1 MMIAAA
7 CFFLFALLIHQESA
21 QLLDWN
27 CVKDPPDHNERVP
40 WLAFIMTPSKN
51 CSGALI
57 SKQFVITA
65 ANCVVAEKE
74 SSVRL
79 NSEVYPVQY
88 TYLTSNDSFTMD
100 IALLKLKEPV
110 IYKPYVRPICILLSD
125 LVLKTGRILK
135 DTRWGLTGS
144 PATKTITKFKNAKCY
159 SSFGK
164 RLNEF
169 QICAGYS
176 NNDQCEEMGSPLGID
191 ANSQNANIYILA
203 GIQSYGALGTCV
215 YSNILRY
222 IGWIVGVVLEVDVFV
237 HH

>member
-1 MMIAAA
+1 MIAAA
-7 CFFLFALLIHQESA
+7 SFFLFALLIHQESA
-21 QLLDWN
+21 QLLDSN
-27 CVKDPPDHNERVP
+27 CVKALPEENERVP

-57 SKQFVITA
+57 NKQFVLTA
-65 ANCVVAEKE
+65 ARCVVGEKD

-79 NSEVYPVQY
+79 NSEVYPVQN
-88 TYLTSNDSFTMD
+88 TYLPTNDRFTMD

-110 IYKPYVRPICILLSD
+110 IYKRHIRPICILLSD
-125 LVLKTGRILK
+125 LVINTGMTLK

-144 PATKTITKFKNAKCY
+144 PATKIITNFENAKCL

-176 NNDQCEEMGSPLGID
+176 NNDNCVEVGSPLCIE
-191 ANSQNANIYILA
+191 AYRPNVTIYTLT

-222 IGWIVGVVLEVDVFV
+222 IGWIVGVVLEVDVCV
-237 HH
+237 HS

>member
-74 SSVRL
+74 
-79 NSEVYPVQY
+79 
-88 TYLTSNDSFTMD
+88 SFTMD